1 VLQLQ
6 NIILEKIAKGD
17 TLASTITRLCLEVE
31 KLAPDVICS
40 VLMVDGCVL
49 RPLAGPSLPADYSA
63 ALDGLEVGP
72 VVGSCGTA
80 AFLRSEVVVTDIARD
95 PKWAEF
101 KHLALPRGVR
111 ACWSSPILNAEGESV
126 GTFAFYYRTCR
137 GPTKFEK
144 EIVRHS
150 VHLCAI
156 ALDRHHRLNEQE
168 RRASRDA
175 LTGLANRSAFSA
187 ALAELDRD
195 MPGEWALL
203 AIDLD
208 NLKIVN
214 DTFGHQAGDSLLR
227 VAGER
232 IAAEAA
238 PDLAFRIGG
247 DEFAVILGSEAK
259 LRDLEGAAERILTA
273 LAEVADCAGH
283 IIVPRATIGG
293 AAFSAGDRVAERV
306 RQNADFALY
315 HAKETGRGGF
325 VRYWPGLGTNITRR
339 LTAIRE
345 VDAALRDDR
354 IRPFY
359 QPIVR
364 LDTREIVGLEA
375 LCRMRLGD
383 RILCAEQFQEATK
396 DIHVATA
403 MTARM
408 MKLIAADVRSWLDMG
423 IPFQHVGINVSSAD
437 MHGGLLE
444 RVLVEAFEHEN
455 VPLKHVILEVTE
467 TVYMGDPGRHVRKT
481 VQALRRKGLRVAL
494 DDFGTGYASLTHL
507 LSVPVD
513 IIKIDKEFVD
523 GLAPGVPKMAIVEGL
538 IQIAKKLDI
547 HVVAEG
553 IELEDQAE
561 QLWAAGCVLGQGYL
575 FSHAVDAKAT
585 TALLLER
592 AQHVARPRA
601 ARVG

>member
-17 TLASTITRLCLEVE
+17 TLASTITRLCREVE

-63 ALDGLEVGP
+63 ALDGLELGP
-72 VVGSCGTA
+72 LVGSCGTA
-80 AFLRSEVVVTDIARD
+80 AFLRSEVVVTDIATD

-101 KHLALPRGVR
+101 KHLALPLGVR
-111 ACWSSPILNAEGESV
+111 ACWSSPILDAEGESV

-156 ALDRHHRLNEQE
+156 ALDRHHRVNEQE

-195 MPGEWALL
+195 MPGGWALL

-247 DEFAVILGSEAK
+247 DEFAVILRSEAK
-259 LRDLEGAAERILTA
+259 LRDLEGAAERILAA
-273 LAEVADCAGH
+273 LVEAADCAGH
-283 IIVPRATIGG
+283 MIVPRATIGG

-354 IRPFY
+354 IRPYY

-383 RILCAEQFQEATK
+383 RILCAEKFQEATK

-437 MHGGLLE
+437 MHGGALE

-467 TVYMGDPGRHVRKT
+467 TVYMGEPGRHVRKT

-575 FSHAVDAKAT
+575 FSHAVDAEAA

-601 ARVG
+601 ARAG